1 LKPREL
7 SYLIGHLQFPANPSE
22 VKIIQD
28 IYNKHFN
35 TGKKLSYLLDD
46 RYRLIGLSNE
56 FAKTLGVSVTQI
68 DNAIG
73 KSFIRLLID
82 PIYKMQEFF
91 SPDDYGVML
100 RNIFYRYYHEVG
112 FMIGDEYFLD
122 FLKAINENLVAKK
135 IWNEIVEKKG
145 QLEDYQDTR
154 KVAFTMNGMKISM
167 EYSIEPMQENNR
179 FELIEYVPTGR
190 LFKLLAKL

>member
-1 LKPREL
+1 
-7 SYLIGHLQFPANPSE
+7 
-22 VKIIQD
+22 
-28 IYNKHFN
+28 
-35 TGKKLSYLLDD
+35 
-46 RYRLIGLSNE
+46 
-56 FAKTLGVSVTQI
+56 
-68 DNAIG
+68 
-73 KSFIRLLID
+73 
-82 PIYKMQEFF
+82 
-91 SPDDYGVML
+91 
-100 RNIFYRYYHEVG
+100 
-112 FMIGDEYFLD
+112 
-122 FLKAINENLVAKK
+122 LKAINENLVAKK